1 MDDWNGWPLDEK
13 DWIVPQWVD
22 FKPCKP
28 YCKDGVLKF
37 DGGIKDII
45 LSEWAIKYYHIVK
58 GFVL

>member
-45 LSEWAIKYYHIVK
+45 LSVCLTE
-58 GFVL
+58 